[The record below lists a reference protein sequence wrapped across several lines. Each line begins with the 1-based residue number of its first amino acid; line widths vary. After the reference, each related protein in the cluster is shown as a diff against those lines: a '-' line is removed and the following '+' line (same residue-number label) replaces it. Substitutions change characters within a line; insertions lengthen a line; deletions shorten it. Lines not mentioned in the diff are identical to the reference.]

1 MALPALVPAE
11 THISNYTILSKLA
24 SGGMGVVYKAFD
36 ERLRRVVA
44 LKFLSEE
51 SGLTHEDVARLL
63 REARAASVLEH
74 ENIVS
79 IHAVEECPD
88 GRAFIVMSF
97 YEGENLALRMSHAPL
112 TMDQALSVVRQI
124 GAGLAHAHV
133 HSIIHRDIKP
143 SNVILSANE
152 TAKIVDFGLA
162 RQESED
168 ATRSIGV
175 SGTLPYMSPEQVSGD
190 QVDHRTDIWSLGVV
204 MYELLTNRHPFQ
216 AENPAATVAAIS
228 KALPRPMGGVPL
240 PLQLIVYKALSKLPA
255 DRYQHCKELI
265 HDLDAWR
272 PETSAR
278 TDALESELKKRIQ
291 RAGPEEKRNTER
303 LIRWVLATAIVL
315 AAVFGSAPVRR
326 LLEHETKI
334 PGTTATTQA
343 AYAAYERGMDL
354 LYHFYRPD
362 AINLA
367 MAELNKSITADPKF
381 APAYVAMAKA
391 YFYQYRLTQIP
402 ELIEQA
408 DAYCQKALTLDD
420 QLGDVHVVMGRVLIA
435 SGKNTLAQSELQK
448 AVELDP
454 KSAEGYLAL
463 GDLYSSLGRSH
474 DAELA
479 YEQGIALNPD
489 SWEGYYR
496 EGNLLIRQQRYE
508 AAIRQYKQVLTIV
521 PDHAY
526 ARTNMAVALKEL
538 HRTQEAEGELRKA
551 LEYNNR
557 AYSAYANLANILYE
571 QRRFTEAAEAAER
584 ALEINRSDFMVWNNL
599 GIYREW
605 AGHSEKAD
613 EAYRQ
618 ALVLLK
624 QQVKLNP
631 SDSTLHA
638 FLAVRILKQE
648 HDKEKALSHLRTALA
663 LQPKGAKEP
672 KDGRVLQIAGEVYF
686 AIGDQDKAFSY
697 VRQSQAFGRTMADFE
712 LDPDLRL
719 MLENKKWRTKLE
731 QLSSGSPH

>member
-36 ERLRRVVA
+36 EKLRRIVA

-51 SGLTHEDVARLL
+51 SGLTHEDVAHLL

-112 TMDQALSVVRQI
+112 TTDQAVSVVRQI
-124 GAGLAHAHV
+124 AMGLSHAHT
-133 HSIIHRDIKP
+133 HNIIHRDIKP
-143 SNVILSANE
+143 SNVILSTDG

-162 RQESED
+162 RLESED
-168 ATRSIGV
+168 ATQSIGV
-175 SGTLPYMSPEQVSGD
+175 SGTLPYMSPEQVSGKKI
-190 QVDHRTDIWSLGVV
+190 DHRTDIWSLGVV
-204 MYELLTNRHPFQ
+204 LYELLTNRHPFQ
-216 AENPAATVAAIS
+216 AENPAATIAAIS
-228 KALPRPMGGVPL
+228 RAVPRPMGGVPL
-240 PLQLIVYKALSKLPA
+240 PLQLIVYKALSKLPEN
-255 DRYQHCKELI
+255 RYQHCKELI
-265 HDLDAWR
+265 HDLEAWR
-272 PETSAR
+272 PETAITSKLL
-278 TDALESELKKRIQ
+278 DSELKERIQ
-291 RAGPEEKRNTER
+291 SAGRGEKGYRRR
-303 LIRWVLATAIVL
+303 LVRWIVAAAIVL
-315 AAVFGSAPVRR
+315 AAVFAGAPVRHLFTR
-326 LLEHETKI
+326 ETKI
-334 PGTTATTQA
+334 PGTTTQA
-343 AYAAYERGMDL
+343 AHAAYERGMDL

-362 AINLA
+362 EINLA
-367 MAELNKSITADPKF
+367 MAELNQSITADPKF

-391 YFYQYRLTQIP
+391 YLYQYRLTQTP
-402 ELIEQA
+402 ELIQQA
-408 DAYCQKALTLDD
+408 ETYCQKALSLDD
-420 QLGDVHVVMGRVLIA
+420 QLGDAHVIMGRVLIA
-435 SGKNTLAQSELQK
+435 GGKNTLAQSELQK

-463 GDLYSSLGRSH
+463 GDLYSSLGRPH

-496 EGNLLIRQQRYE
+496 GGNLLIREQRYE
-508 AAIRQYKQVLTIV
+508 AAIRQYRKVLNIV

-538 HRTQEAEGELRKA
+538 GRPQEAETELRKA
-551 LEYNNR
+551 LQYNSR

-571 QRRFTEAAEAAER
+571 QRRFSAAAEAAER
-584 ALEINRSDFMVWNNL
+584 ALEINKSDFMVWNNL

-605 AGHSEKAD
+605 AGQIEKAN
-613 EAYRQ
+613 EAYNQ
-618 ALVLLK
+618 ALALLR

-631 SDSTLHA
+631 TDSALHA
-638 FLAVRILKQE
+638 FLAVRILEQE
-648 HDKEKALSHLRTALA
+648 HDREKALSHLRTALA

-672 KDGRVLQIAGEVYF
+672 KDGRVLQIAGEVYL
-686 AIGDQDKAFSY
+686 ALGDAPRAFNFLRESLKY
-697 VRQSQAFGRTMADFE
+697 GRTMADFE
-712 LDPDLRL
+712 LDPDLRE
-719 MLENKKWRTKLE
+719 MLTDQKWRARLG
-731 QLSSGSPH
+731 QLSVGQSR